1 MGYVGIV
8 SRLFVPPTLSSLG
21 CPQVLQTVAPSELLE
36 VNGRMVLVVTARP
49 WNDGKQDDE
58 DIMVQLPA
66 RLTQK
71 YKVMLVNTLVVFY
84 DISTFIIDGVDMTYS
99 QIKSLLETR

>member
-1 MGYVGIV
+1 MGDAEAVNK
-8 SRLFVPPTLSSLG
+8 LFVPQTLSSLG

-36 VNGRMVLVVTARP
+36 VNERMVLVVTARP

-71 YKVMLVNTLVVFY
+71 DKVMPVNT
-84 DISTFIIDGVDMTYS
+84 
-99 QIKSLLETR
+99 